1 LGAGALFFLAVAAFA
16 KPVAAAPAQ
25 AVPSPTPAPAKA
37 KPAPA
42 QVFIIGDIL
51 PVGIV
56 DDQFAHGFSQQFS
69 GGIRVGAS
77 VPVLGQRLMFEW
89 QYQDI
94 GYNHAAGDVGI
105 VGGGHGYVGAFVNHQ
120 YTLEERAGVQLGKTP
135 INAAFAVFYH
145 PNRAGLPVLVG
156 GGLGLEA
163 LPDAHKK
170 QSLFGKLY
178 YYPYVTNELPYTL
191 AAQGPNLPPPAGPPL
206 QYSYV
211 RYELGIAHRLG
222 RLGPANTLLSAS
234 ITGDHATGVVNAPSN
249 VNIISLDIGLGVGF

>member
-1 LGAGALFFLAVAAFA
+1 
-16 KPVAAAPAQ
+16 
-25 AVPSPTPAPAKA
+25 
-37 KPAPA
+37 
-42 QVFIIGDIL
+42 L

-56 DDQFAHGFSQQFS
+56 DDQFAHGFSQQLS
-69 GGIRVGAS
+69 AGVRVGAS

-94 GYNHAAGDVGI
+94 GYRHDAGEVGI
-105 VGGGHGYVGAFVNHQ
+105 IGGGQGYVPAFVNHQ

-163 LPDAHKK
+163 LPDTHKK

-191 AAQGPNLPPPAGPPL
+191 AAPSPNVPPPAGPPL

-222 RLGPANTLLSAS
+222 RLGRASTLLTAS
-234 ITGDHATGVVNAPSN
+234 ITGDHATGCVNAPSN